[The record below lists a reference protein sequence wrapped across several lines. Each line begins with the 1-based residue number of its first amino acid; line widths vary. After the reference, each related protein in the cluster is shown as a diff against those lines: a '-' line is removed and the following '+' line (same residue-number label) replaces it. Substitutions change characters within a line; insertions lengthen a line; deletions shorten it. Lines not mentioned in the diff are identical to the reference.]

1 MPLSNWP
8 PPAGSFPI
16 WPPPEFLSDEF
27 YTSDLKTL
35 LFELQH
41 FGFTQSAPTSEETNT
56 FFRNV
61 RCDENHAVVGRML
74 VSPDGTRR
82 YPFAACNNA
91 SHRQLLVLW
100 GPDYCCGGGSGI
112 E

>member
-1 MPLSNWP
+1 MPLTNWP
-8 PPAGSFPI
+8 PSSSLYPA
-16 WPPPEFLSDEF
+16 WPPSELLASWFS
-27 YTSDLKTL
+27 TSDLRTL
-35 LFELQH
+35 LFDLKKL
-41 FGFTQSAPTSEETNT
+41 GFTQSAPTSAETNT

-61 RCDENHAVVGRML
+61 RCDEDHAVVGRML

-91 SHRQLLVLW
+91 AHRQLLVLW
-100 GPDYCCGGGSGI
+100 PPDYCMGAGSGI